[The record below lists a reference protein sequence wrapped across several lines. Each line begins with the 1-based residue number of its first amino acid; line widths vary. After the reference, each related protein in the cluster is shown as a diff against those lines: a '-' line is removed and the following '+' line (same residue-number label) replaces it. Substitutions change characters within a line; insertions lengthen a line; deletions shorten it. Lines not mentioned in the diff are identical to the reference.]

1 MGGRDLLVETLR
13 SLRAHAL
20 RFSLT
25 GLGIAW
31 GALMLTY
38 LTSSIA
44 GTERHFRDQ
53 VRAGGER
60 ALYVMPGRLLDS
72 FVGERGTRPVV
83 IDQDDLHRLD
93 ALHGVE
99 RVSPNVRLWNRLAR
113 ADRRTKLLNVTGVDA
128 SLFAIR
134 RFEVAKGRFFTPAEV
149 ARGARVAVLAPGAKQ
164 RLFGDGPAV
173 GRPVSI
179 DGVRFRVVGV
189 TRAKGQII
197 GFGGVDDQQTFV
209 PYTTAGRWL
218 TRTDELQ
225 QLVVE
230 PPRLSQ
236 TDATIEAIRVLVGL
250 HHGFDPGAKS
260 ALQFVSVKRV
270 WAILDR
276 IFTGFRLFLFTTGLV
291 TLLVGAV
298 GVMNIMLVV
307 VGERTREIGL
317 RKAVGAT
324 DRDVLRLFLAEAVAV
339 AVTSGLLG
347 SLLGWG
353 LVELRARTAPSDDAL
368 FATPV
373 FEPWIAAG
381 LAVSLALVAVV
392 AGALPAWRASHTP
405 PAESLRASQGG

>member
-1 MGGRDLLVETLR
+1 VSARDLLVETLR

-38 LTSSIA
+38 LTSSMA

-72 FVGERGTRPVV
+72 HVGERGTRPVE
-83 IDQDDLHRLD
+83 IDRDDLPRLD
-93 ALHGVE
+93 ALQGLE

-134 RFEVAKGRFFTPAEV
+134 SFEIERGRFFTPAEV
-149 ARGARVAVLAPGAKQ
+149 AQGARVVVLASGAKQ
-164 RLFGDGPAV
+164 RLFGREPAV
-173 GRPVSI
+173 GRSVSI
-179 DGVRFRVVGV
+179 DGVRFRVLGV

-218 TRTDELQ
+218 TRTDELD

-236 TDATIEAIRVLVGL
+236 TDAAIAAIRVLVGL
-250 HHGFDPGAKS
+250 HHGFDPGAET
-260 ALQFVSVKRV
+260 ALQFVSTKQV

-276 IFTGFRLFLFTTGLV
+276 IFIGFRIFLLATGLV

-307 VGERTREIGL
+307 VGERRREIGL
-317 RKAVGAT
+317 RKAVGAA
-324 DRDVLRLFLAEAVAV
+324 DRDVFRLFLAEATAV

-347 SLLGWG
+347 TLLGWA
-353 LVELRARTAPSDDAL
+353 LVQLRARTAPSGDAL
-368 FATPV
+368 FATPL

-381 LAVSLALVAVV
+381 VAISLVGVAVV
-392 AGALPAWRASHTP
+392 AGALPAWRASRMA
-405 PAESLRASQGG
+405 PAESLRASQG